1 MNEKSNRGFTLVEL
15 LVVIAIIGVLI
26 SMTLPALM
34 ASRETGRRNMCRA
47 NMAQIALALQ
57 NYENAFEMF
66 PAGVVNPDG
75 PVRNEAKGLDQGWLI
90 PVLPYLDEQ
99 NVYEHIDQSQSVYAP
114 ENAAARDYWPPVLI
128 CPSESNDVPGTSSYA
143 GCHHD
148 VEAPI
153 AADNAGMLFLNSHI
167 RREDVTDGLAHTIL
181 IGEKRTHP
189 GDLGWM
195 SGTRATLRNT
205 GLSPNAQSERE
216 GLPVAV
222 VASADKAPADEA
234 ADEAMDTT
242 KGKAADEAKDE
253 AAADAALLYVGGFAS
268 GHPSGAHV
276 GFADGSVEF
285 ISEDI
290 DQKLWQRLGNR
301 ADGQLTNLRSTAP

>member
-167 RREDVTDGLAHTIL
+167 RREDVTDGLARYDPH
-181 IGEKRTHP
+181 R
-189 GDLGWM
+189 
-195 SGTRATLRNT
+195 
-205 GLSPNAQSERE
+205 RE
-216 GLPVAV
+216 
-222 VASADKAPADEA
+222 
-234 ADEAMDTT
+234 
-242 KGKAADEAKDE
+242 
-253 AAADAALLYVGGFAS
+253 ADAPGRSRLDVGHQGHAAQHRFVAKCAERARGAAS
-268 GHPSGAHV
+268 RGCRLSGRGAC
-276 GFADGSVEF
+276 
-285 ISEDI
+285 
-290 DQKLWQRLGNR
+290 R
-301 ADGQLTNLRSTAP
+301 RSG